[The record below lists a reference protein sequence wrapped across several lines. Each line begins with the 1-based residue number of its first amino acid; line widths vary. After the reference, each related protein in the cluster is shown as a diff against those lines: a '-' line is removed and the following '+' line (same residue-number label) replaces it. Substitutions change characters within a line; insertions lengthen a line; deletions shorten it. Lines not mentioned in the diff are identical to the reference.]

1 MISIDLSLFY
11 LRIVAS
17 SFAKNESIKLGLPL
31 LLEQFQVREISRLVS
46 GPFQG
51 QLERERC
58 SVIEN
63 QASLKVTETL
73 EINVE
78 KSDSCL

>member
-11 LRIVAS
+11 LRIVAL

-51 QLERERC
+51 QLERC

-63 QASLKVTETL
+63 QASPKVTETL

-78 KSDSCL
+78 KPDSRL